1 MWVIISDRF
10 LQVFLEALFFMKKQ
24 KNQFSHLTAKE
35 RVYLSVPTSF
45 LLEKNLL
52 QGKVLDFGC
61 GFGND
66 VKLLRQKGFDITG
79 YDPYYFPQYPK
90 EKFDTI
96 ICVYVLNVLFP
107 EEQANV
113 LMEVS
118 HLLKPG
124 GKAYYAVRRDIKRE
138 GFREHY
144 VHKKP
149 TYQCIVKLPFKSI
162 LLDESYEIYEYKHY
176 NLQRNSSNYCLFC
189 NPNKYLNLL
198 TESATAYAMFDG
210 YPVSKGHVL
219 VIPKRHVSN
228 YFELPF
234 KEQSACWLMVNK
246 VQELLTQEFAPD
258 GFNVGM
264 NINRDAGQNMMHASI
279 HIIPRYKGDT
289 VGAKGG
295 IRNVIPKKNSL

>member
-1 MWVIISDRF
+1 M
-10 LQVFLEALFFMKKQ
+10 QKQ
-24 KNQFSHLTAKE
+24 KNNFSHLTAIE
-35 RVYLSVPTSF
+35 RIYLSFTAKF

-52 QGKVLDFGC
+52 RGKILDFGC

-66 VKLLRQKGFDITG
+66 VKLLQQKGFDITG
-79 YDPYYFPQYPK
+79 YDPYYFPELPQ

-96 ICVYVLNVLFP
+96 ICFYVLNVLFP

-124 GKAYYAVRRDIKRE
+124 GKAYYAVRRDIKKE

-144 VHKKP
+144 IHKKP
-149 TYQCIVKLPFKSI
+149 TYQCIVKLPFNSI
-162 LLDESYEIYEYKHY
+162 SLDDNCEIYEYVHY
-176 NLQRNSSNYCLFC
+176 NHQRNSTNNCIFC
-189 NPNKYLNLL
+189 NPYTHLNLL
-198 TESATAYAMFDG
+198 TESATAYAIFDG
-210 YPVSKGHVL
+210 YPVNKGHVL

-228 YFELPF
+228 YFELPL

-246 VQELLTQEFAPD
+246 VQEIITQKFKPD

-264 NINRDAGQNMMHASI
+264 NINRDAGQNIMHASI
-279 HIIPRYKGDT
+279 HIIPRYKNDT

-295 IRNVIPKKNSL
+295 VRYAVPKRK